1 VLALRRRS
9 FVFAAIVAAA
19 GVCAPGCARRQAEPP
34 PATMRI
40 GLGVP
45 RDPGR
50 GTGSTFVIQAL
61 TTETWLAML
70 QDGRQAERLVTRWAW
85 DDAHTTL
92 TLTLRDDVYFHDGA
106 KLTPEIAAKAL
117 RPSLLNGQLPS
128 AASIK
133 SVSVS
138 GEHSVTVELTAP
150 NAFLLPDMSLAS
162 VVLPTN
168 DTIGTGPFQIESQ
181 TAEKTLFKAFPKYY
195 RGAPGLSRIDLNIY
209 PTQRNA
215 WAALMR
221 GDVDMLHEVSRDA
234 VEFVQAE
241 TTVNSFSFPRP
252 YYIPLVFNMRHPV
265 LSRPE
270 VRIAINEAVDRA
282 AIVRDGMRG
291 HGAPADGPIWPQH
304 WAYTA
309 GAGGFQFNPNQVR
322 SRLDAAG
329 VTLKPDADGTP
340 KRFSFSCLMWG
351 EDSRFDRLTVMV
363 QKQLADVGIDM
374 KIVPLTQKE
383 LVSRLGKGDFDAF
396 IFEMAGRS
404 LSWTYLFWRS
414 GQGLNGSGYTAADAV
429 LDRMR
434 AGKSEEEI
442 RAASADLTRILHEN
456 PPAAFLVWQETSRAV
471 STSFDVAAEKN
482 RDIFTEIWQ
491 WRRTRDARKLT
502 GP

>member
-1 VLALRRRS
+1 
-9 FVFAAIVAAA
+9 
-19 GVCAPGCARRQAEPP
+19 
-34 PATMRI
+34 MRI

-50 GTGSTFVIQAL
+50 RTGSTFVIQSL

-70 QDGRQAERLVTRWAW
+70 QDGRQSERLVTRWAW

-92 TLTLRDDVYFHDGA
+92 TLTLRDDVYFHDGT

-117 RPSLLNGQLPS
+117 RPSLITGQLPS
-128 AASIK
+128 ASSIK
-133 SVSVS
+133 SVSAS
-138 GEHSVTVELTAP
+138 GDHTVKVELTAP

-162 VVLPTN
+162 PSLPGNT
-168 DTIGTGPFQIESQ
+168 TVGTGPFQIESQ
-181 TAEKTLFKAFPKYY
+181 TDEQTIFKAFPRYY
-195 RGAPGLSRIDLNIY
+195 RGAPGLSRIDLNVY

-234 VEFVQAE
+234 VEFVRAE

-252 YYIPLVFNMRHPV
+252 YYIPLVFNMRHSV

-270 VRIAINEAVDRA
+270 VRIAINEALDRT
-282 AIVRDGMRG
+282 AIVRDAMRG
-291 HGAPADGPIWPQH
+291 HGSPADGPIWPQH
-304 WAYTA
+304 WAYSE
-309 GAGGFQFNPNQVR
+309 GAGDFPFDLKSVR
-322 SRLDAAG
+322 SRLDGAG
-329 VTLKPDADGTP
+329 LKVKPDADGTP
-340 KRFSFSCLMWG
+340 KRFSFSCLMWA
-351 EDSRFDRLTVMV
+351 DDTRFDRLAVMV

-374 KIVPLTQKE
+374 RIVALPQKE
-383 LVSRLGKGDFDAF
+383 FVPRLARGEFDAF

-414 GQGLNGSGYTAADAV
+414 GQGLNGSGYSAADLV

-434 AGKSEEEI
+434 AAKSEEEV
-442 RAASADLTRILHEN
+442 RAASAELTRILHEN

-482 RDIFTEIWQ
+482 RDIFTGIWQ
-491 WRRTRDARKLT
+491 WRRAREARKLA
-502 GP
+502 GL